1 MVPIAMAFGVLQL
14 TGSTSSTGIVISSQI
29 AASVLVVLFGGV
41 VADRVSRRRV
51 MVSADVA
58 AMFGQAAMAAALISG
73 RANVPLLML
82 LMAWNGVAGAFHHPA
97 LMGFVPQVV
106 PAEKLQ
112 AANALLGT
120 ARSGAFALGAACGGV
135 LVALVGS
142 GATIAIDALGF
153 AIAALLVSRIRVSV
167 EQAGTSTSL
176 LEDLRGG
183 WAEFTS
189 HRWLWVIVLQFS
201 VLVAASESVYGLIG
215 PAVAKQS
222 MGGAPDWGFISAAAG
237 VGTLVGGFV
246 ALRLH
251 VVRPMLFATNCM
263 FMTAAP
269 ALMLAMTTRVW
280 MIAFATFASGICG
293 QIFGVLWNTTLQR
306 KIPPGLLSRVS
317 AYDAL
322 GSIGLA
328 PLGVIA
334 AGFLLESAGSR
345 TTSFIAATLMIVP
358 TAAALLEPE
367 VRRMRLDS
375 PRNAGEGSI

>member
-251 VVRPMLFATNCM
+251 VLRPMLFATNCM

-280 MIAFATFASGICG
+280 MIALATFASGICG

>member
-112 AANALLGT
+112 AANALRGT

>member
-251 VVRPMLFATNCM
+251 VLRPMLFATNCM

-345 TTSFIAATLMIVP
+345 TTSFIAAALMIVP